1 MLEIDLQAVLKTV
14 CPQVFMRVA
23 PSGTKGRYIT
33 WQHLGGDP
41 IIFLDNSQ
49 GDKRNAQ
56 IQVNAYDGT
65 GLDALRLLQAAQAAM
80 LAATDKFA
88 ASPLS
93 EPITALDDADDVPGY
108 LQSYSITGKR

>member
-1 MLEIDLQAVLKTV
+1 MLEIDLQAVLQTV

-33 WQHLGGDP
+33 WQHIGGDP

-56 IQVNAYDGT
+56 IQINAYDST
-65 GLDALRLLQAAQAAM
+65 GLDALRLLQAAQAAV
-80 LAATDKFA
+80 LTATDKFA
-88 ASPLS
+88 ANPLS
-93 EPITALDDADDVPGY
+93 EPITALDDADEVAGY